1 VCQQIVRVEVLV
13 EVALEVEYGVSILR
27 KKWLAMSSSRLGEMK
42 IKNLIKITR

>member
-27 KKWLAMSSSRLGEMK
+27 KKLFAMSLSRLGEMK